1 MCDRMF
7 VERVKAATN
16 DNGRCD
22 TGDAVVRRP
31 IPTFLLIP

>member
-1 MCDRMF
+1 MCERMF

-16 DNGRCD
+16 DNGRWD
-22 TGDAVVRRP
+22 TADGVVRRP